1 MKTTTNTKKVV
12 VKFGGSNLKTKEDFG
27 RVYQVITLY
36 RDCQQPIVIVIS
48 AIYGVTDIL
57 QNTIKKVKTDE
68 HAISGLKQNLID
80 LHHPI
85 IQLFIKDSEYRQQVL
100 DNFNARVEELGKYLQ
115 GIHCLGE
122 IPDFVEDRVLSY
134 GERFSSLVLTA
145 ILNFMNIPCI
155 ECLPEELGLFT
166 NGEYRNA
173 SVNFS
178 LAEEAV
184 KKCLPGNHTY
194 VVPGFYGISTD
205 SKVTLFGRGGSD
217 YTAAA
222 IARCIDAAS
231 VDLWKDVPGFMSAD
245 PKLVKNPIHIDKLTY
260 NEAAEL
266 SYFGARII
274 HPRTFE
280 PVLEKKIP
288 VRLFDINNFSNTLEP
303 VTTIR
308 ENGVIKEGVAPPTY
322 YGVCQKNKV
331 SEGSNKKGIIKSV
344 TSSDDFGVLKLH
356 GAGVGIKP
364 GIMARVTNKLNDEG
378 INIKS
383 IITSQTCINILLS
396 RDDLEKGLQI
406 VKKNGLSAVEQIST
420 LENISLIAVVGEGI
434 LEQPGIAARVLGAV
448 SNQNIN
454 VWTISAGASNVTIYF
469 IIAQKNREKAIQ
481 AIHKEIFGEVK
492 NNEPRKTCQ
501 YDNYPATLGYI
512 I

>member
-1 MKTTTNTKKVV
+1 MNDVNNTKKIV
-12 VKFGGSNLKTKEDFG
+12 VKFGGSNLKSKEDFG

-36 RDCQQPIVIVIS
+36 QDCQQPIVIVIS

-57 QNTIKKVKTDE
+57 ANTIKKVKTDE
-68 HAISGLKQNLID
+68 HAISGLKQNLFD
-80 LHHPI
+80 LHQPI
-85 IQLFIKDSEYRQQVL
+85 IHFFIKDSEYQQQVL
-100 DNFNARVEELGKYLQ
+100 DNFNERVEELGKYLQ
-115 GIHCLGE
+115 GINCLGE

-155 ECLPEELGLFT
+155 ECLPEDLGLFT

-184 KKCLPGNHTY
+184 RKYLSGNHTY
-194 VVPGFYGISTD
+194 VIPGFYGISTD

-222 IARCIDAAS
+222 IARCIDATS

-308 ENGVIKEGVAPPTY
+308 ENGVIKAE
-322 YGVCQKNKV
+322 
-331 SEGSNKKGIIKSV
+331 IIKSV
-344 TSSDDFGVLKLH
+344 TFSDDFGVLKLH

-378 INIKS
+378 INIKF

-396 RDDLEKGLQI
+396 RYDLEKGLQI
-406 VKKNGLSAVEQIST
+406 VKKNGLSAVEQISS

-469 IIAQKNREKAIQ
+469 IIAQKDREKAIQ

-492 NNEPRKTCQ
+492 NNDPRKTRQ

>member
-1 MKTTTNTKKVV
+1 MKTTTNTKKTV

-57 QNTIKKVKTDE
+57 ENTIKKVKTDE
-68 HAISGLKQNLID
+68 HAISDLKQNLID

-85 IQLFIKDSEYRQQVL
+85 IHLFIKDSEFRQQVL
-100 DNFNARVEELGKYLQ
+100 DNFNERVEELGKYLQ

-122 IPDFVEDRVLSY
+122 IPDFVEDKVLSY

-145 ILNFMNIPCI
+145 ILNFMNIPCT
-155 ECLPEELGLFT
+155 ECLPEDLGLFT

-184 KKCLPGNHTY
+184 KKCLSGDHTY
-194 VVPGFYGISTD
+194 VVPGFYGISPD
-205 SKVTLFGRGGSD
+205 AKVTLLGRGGSD

-222 IARCIDAAS
+222 VARCIDAVS

-245 PKLVKNPIHIDKLTY
+245 PKLVRNPIHIDKLTY

-280 PVLEKKIP
+280 PVIEKKIP

-308 ENGVIKEGVAPPTY
+308 ENGVIK
-322 YGVCQKNKV
+322 
-331 SEGSNKKGIIKSV
+331 KGIIKSV
-344 TSSDDFGVLKLH
+344 TFSDDFGVLKLH

-406 VKKNGLSAVEQIST
+406 VKKNGLSAVEQISS

-434 LEQPGIAARVLGAV
+434 LERPGIAARVLGAV

-469 IIAQKNREKAIQ
+469 IIAQKDREKAIQ
-481 AIHKEIFGEVK
+481 AIHKEIFGDVK
-492 NNEPRKTCQ
+492 NNEPRNIHQ
-501 YDNYPATLGYI
+501 YNNYPATLGYI